1 MYESVETGIR
11 RHFSFALIRYSYTSM
26 KIQSSLAIIGAG
38 PSALFTLQHAL
49 DSASAFSSRFKKIL
63 VFEREQEA
71 GAGMPYSRV
80 HTSRLNLSNISSE
93 ELPSLPQ
100 KFADWL
106 SALPKERLDEL
117 GIEEPVRVDEIYPR
131 VALGDYFC
139 DQFSTL
145 SHALAAV
152 GVDVVCHSA
161 SDVIDIKPGESS
173 GYGIILGDGRSFEV
187 NTVVI
192 ATGHTWARD
201 KDLVYYA
208 SPWPI
213 HKLLPKKGEYH
224 NFPIGLL
231 GASLSAVDVI
241 SVLAHHHG
249 SFIENDGLLKYKP
262 APEASEFR
270 LVMHSADG
278 LLSHLQFEQ
287 VEPMRVL
294 NRHCSEEEI
303 LQLVD
308 SDGHLR
314 LASYFDTI
322 CRGPLSAALR
332 ADGFDQEAE
341 QVGDSSS
348 TFRDFSEMMKE
359 KHLSDDPFELM
370 KLEFDDA
377 RRKIRNHRPTQW
389 KEILDD
395 LMYTLNFHAGLLPA
409 EDHLELRKTILPFVM
424 NVMAALPL
432 KSAKILM
439 AVHEAGRLEL
449 ISGKAEIHHDQED
462 KTVTVRTDENGQS
475 FAYRMF
481 IDCAGQASVDEKSF
495 PFKSLIAAKLITPA
509 VATVAEDNTQIDAE
523 KLATT
528 REGRKALQL
537 GGMAVTDNYQL
548 ITQMGV
554 PATGLYDIAVPHA
567 AGLRPYCYGLQACSE
582 AASILI
588 SGLCRESI

>member
-1 MYESVETGIR
+1 
-11 RHFSFALIRYSYTSM
+11 M
-26 KIQSSLAIIGAG
+26 KTQSSLAIIGAG
-38 PSALFTLQHAL
+38 PSALFALQHSFN
-49 DSASAFSSRFKKIL
+49 SASAFRSRFKRIL

-80 HTSRLNLSNISSE
+80 HTSGLNLSNISSE
-93 ELPSLPQ
+93 ELPTLPQ
-100 KFADWL
+100 QFAEWL
-106 SALPKERLDEL
+106 STLPKERLDEL
-117 GIEEPVRVDEIYPR
+117 GVEEPVRGDEIYPR

-139 DQFSTL
+139 DQFSIL
-145 SHALAAV
+145 SHALAEV
-152 GVDVVCHSA
+152 GIDVVCHNA
-161 SDVIDIKPGESS
+161 SEVIDIKPRESS

-192 ATGHTWARD
+192 ATGHTWSQD
-201 KDLVYYA
+201 KDHVYYA

-213 HKLLPKKGEYH
+213 HKLLPNKGECH

-249 SFIENDGLLKYKP
+249 SFIENDGLLKYEP
-262 APEASEFR
+262 TPEANEFR

-287 VEPMRVL
+287 VEPMRML
-294 NRHCSEEEI
+294 NRHCSEDEI
-303 LQLVD
+303 LELVD

-314 LASYFDTI
+314 LASYFDQI
-322 CRGPLSAALR
+322 CRGPLSDALL
-332 ADGFDQEAE
+332 ADGLGREAE
-341 QVGDSSS
+341 LVADPSS
-348 TFRDFSEMMKE
+348 TFRDFSEMMRE
-359 KHLSDDPFELM
+359 KHLSDDPFQLM
-370 KLEFDDA
+370 KVEFDDA

-389 KEILDD
+389 KEVLDD
-395 LMYTLNFHAGLLPA
+395 LMYTLNFHARLLPA

-449 ISGKAEIHHDQED
+449 ISGKAEIEHDPGD
-462 KTVTVRTDENGQS
+462 TIVTVRIDENGQS
-475 FAYRMF
+475 FEYRMF
-481 IDCAGQASVDEKSF
+481 IDCAGQAPVDEKSF
-495 PFKSLIAAKLITPA
+495 PFKSLIAAKLVTPA
-509 VATVAEDNTQIDAE
+509 VATVAEDETKIDAE

-528 REGRKALQL
+528 QEGQKAIQL
-537 GGMAVTDNYQL
+537 GGMAVTDDYQL
-548 ITQMGV
+548 LTPTGA

-567 AGLRPYCYGLQACSE
+567 AGLRPYCYGLQACNE

-588 SGLCRESI
+588 SGICRESV